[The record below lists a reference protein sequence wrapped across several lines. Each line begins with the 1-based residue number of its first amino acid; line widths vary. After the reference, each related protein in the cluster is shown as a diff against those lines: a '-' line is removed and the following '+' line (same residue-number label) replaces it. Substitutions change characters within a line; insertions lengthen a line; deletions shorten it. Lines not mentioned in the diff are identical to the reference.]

1 MISDN
6 QGKRPTGEGTD
17 KETTM
22 TNVGGRKEVRR
33 KGPVE
38 SDMAIVSKTSGT
50 TMISIGEGSS
60 FFPDSCTSWIM

>member
-1 MISDN
+1 MSLGLGIE
-6 QGKRPTGEGTD
+6 RHRTD

-22 TNVGGRKEVRR
+22 TNVGGTRSVGR

-50 TMISIGEGSS
+50 AMISAGEGSS
-60 FFPDSCTSWIM
+60 FFPDSCISWIM